1 MKEGETMGAQVRA
14 VGEGM
19 GVLIEGNQEGIRRR
33 DFEGGGVGCVCVCV
47 RVTWG
52 RVMWREL

>member
-33 DFEGGGVGCVCVCV
+33 DFEVPALKIFLRFVAILLS
-47 RVTWG
+47 R
-52 RVMWREL
+52 